1 MEEENKELSEPLE
14 EKKKRG
20 RPKKVVET
28 SQKAQ
33 ESVIVNENMENKE
46 MDIDLE
52 KKRLEDRIKQ
62 LEMEQSIKVIV
73 PPLADKE
80 NFPSE
85 VEAKALENKVG
96 DTRLPEKKEDIS
108 FWGKLFKKNKFKK
121 DGTVAVQLL
130 HPQGDATLHYIETD
144 KDGSFKIEDEQYHI
158 NEHCVYR
165 LKIKKDY
172 YPLCILPTWTMIPIG
187 TKAWF
192 ELSQER
198 RGHELERIILNA
210 IKKEERVKMDDGKK
224 KGKMSAKTIWI
235 VIAVIVIGYFL
246 LKSSGKI

>member
-1 MEEENKELSEPLE
+1 MLKNNVREQIKSKFNIKKTTIIDKTIDEE
-14 EKKKRG
+14 
-20 RPKKVVET
+20 
-28 SQKAQ
+28 
-33 ESVIVNENMENKE
+33 
-46 MDIDLE
+46 
-52 KKRLEDRIKQ
+52 
-62 LEMEQSIKVIV
+62 
-73 PPLADKE
+73 
-80 NFPSE
+80 
-85 VEAKALENKVG
+85 
-96 DTRLPEKKEDIS
+96 
-108 FWGKLFKKNKFKK
+108 
-121 DGTVAVQLL
+121 
-130 HPQGDATLHYIETD
+130 Y
-144 KDGSFKIEDEQYHI
+144 IEDEQYHI